1 MLHNVIEGINYAME
15 LRILDYLDMLTK
27 LGVGNAHPGG
37 YAETLKQLEK
47 HPLPAGSRVLEVGCG
62 TGRTACLLA
71 EKGCIVTALDIR
83 PEMVAKARIRAERL
97 HAHVQVVEG
106 DACNLPFADNEFDV
120 VMVESVSNFA
130 DTRKALSEYIRVLK
144 RGGVLYDREVIKWK
158 NMPDEVYSSICAFY
172 GVSALLA
179 LEEWQERLE
188 SAGFTHTHYDDKRPL
203 PPNMWEDTVN
213 HPDPI
218 RLADDQTLLDPEIW
232 RLSIEYDQMMERYL
246 DYLGYAVLI
255 GIK

>member
-1 MLHNVIEGINYAME
+1 
-15 LRILDYLDMLTK
+15 LDMLVK

-37 YAETLKQLEK
+37 HTETLNQLEK

-71 EKGCIVTALDIR
+71 EMGCIVTGLDIR
-83 PEMVAKARIRAERL
+83 PEMVAKSRIRAERL
-97 HAHVQVVEG
+97 HADVCFVEG
-106 DACNLPFADNEFDV
+106 DACDLSFADNEFDV

-130 DTRKALSEYIRVLK
+130 DTSKALAEYRRVLK
-144 RGGVLYDREVIKWK
+144 PGGVLYDREVIKWK
-158 NMPDEVYSSICAFY
+158 EMPDDVYSSICTFY
-172 GVSALLA
+172 GVKALFMV
-179 LEEWQERLE
+179 EEWQERLE
-188 SAGFTHTHYDDKRPL
+188 SAGFSRAYYDDNRPL
-203 PPNMWEDTVN
+203 PPNMWEDIVN

-218 RLADDQTLLDPEIW
+218 RLADEQTMLDPQIW
-232 RLSIEYDQMMERYL
+232 QLSIEYDLLMERYL